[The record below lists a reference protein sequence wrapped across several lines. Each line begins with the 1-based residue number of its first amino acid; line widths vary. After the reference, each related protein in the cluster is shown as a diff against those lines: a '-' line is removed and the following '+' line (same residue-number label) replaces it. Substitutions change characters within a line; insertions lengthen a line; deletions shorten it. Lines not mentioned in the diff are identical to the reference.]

1 MQPQVSSTSL
11 NSRTAPVIPRDAR
24 PKVET
29 TADIAD
35 FIRSTGPPEEPESA
49 TYLSPGALSRPTQS
63 INTNPQKTQ
72 TSDRASPRKSPQKTS
87 RSTPLIIPKTLTPSP
102 STTSTSSSS
111 KKRSSSKLQAR
122 EATVT
127 HDERTSDLID
137 FIRQGPAYDKGDGNH
152 RISRTVA
159 PFRTTMDSDE
169 LQALGNEKGKETL
182 DATSSIASTQ
192 DSLLPVKSTH
202 SSYNSRTALI
212 DTANNSKARKAQM
225 RVLSKPPRP
234 DEPPHPN
241 RKQRRDR
248 DPYGIDTESDEEDEY
263 TTTPRPERQEEYL
276 IDFLRS
282 ITPPPSKH
290 TIPSAFDG
298 MKMAKGTAVLR
309 NSNGSNIQ
317 ERFAPNESTS
327 LWKTSTPG
335 QNQKPGAR
343 ESRKNDAARQ
353 EASPQE
359 FSPHLITQVG
369 TRIDS
374 YKPKPPTYA
383 AHINRE
389 QNAPRRRQMPRGER
403 ESDSGLSELVDFF
416 KNSAPPRPPSPPV
429 TRISKEESGF
439 SKLFS
444 RKKRISGRA

>member
-1 MQPQVSSTSL
+1 
-11 NSRTAPVIPRDAR
+11 
-24 PKVET
+24 
-29 TADIAD
+29 
-35 FIRSTGPPEEPESA
+35 
-49 TYLSPGALSRPTQS
+49 
-63 INTNPQKTQ
+63 
-72 TSDRASPRKSPQKTS
+72 
-87 RSTPLIIPKTLTPSP
+87 
-102 STTSTSSSS
+102 
-111 KKRSSSKLQAR
+111 
-122 EATVT
+122 
-127 HDERTSDLID
+127 
-137 FIRQGPAYDKGDGNH
+137 
-152 RISRTVA
+152 
-159 PFRTTMDSDE
+159 MDSDE

-192 DSLLPVKSTH
+192 DSLVPVKSTH

-225 RVLSKPPRP
+225 RVVSKPPRP

-282 ITPPPSKH
+282 ITPPPSKP

-298 MKMAKGTAVLR
+298 MKMPKGTAVPR

-335 QNQKPGAR
+335 QYQKPGAR
-343 ESRKNDAARQ
+343 VSRKNDAAQQ

-359 FSPHLITQVG
+359 VSPHLITQIA

-374 YKPKPPTYA
+374 YKPKNPTYA
-383 AHINRE
+383 AHIDRV
-389 QNAPRRRQMPRGER
+389 QNIPRRRQMPRGER

-429 TRISKEESGF
+429 ARISKEESGF